1 MMAKRTFEMN
11 GVTYE
16 SMLAI
21 ARELGIKRVYPK
33 DFNKYG
39 IVETTG
45 QVVEAKV
52 EEVKAEEPKVEE
64 AKVEE
69 APAEETKVEEAEEV
83 SNDKEEEVV
92 AEEKPKA
99 KRTKL
104 SEEERK
110 ARRKE
115 RREKKRLEKEEAKK
129 PTPEMIAKGKELQ
142 EKAGFENIWAWAVE
156 MKQSSS
162 EEVYKLAETLGIT
175 WEKHE
180 VERINRMHAVQA
192 IRENMFPGQKRPKV
206 RKSPWKGVS
215 NEVIEGLLKEEGIE
229 VVKTSDDK
237 INRMKMIKALKDAGV
252 TPEAV
257 KN

>member
-21 ARELGIKRVYPK
+21 ASELGIKRVYPK
-33 DFNKYG
+33 DFDKYG

-45 QVVEAKV
+45 VEAKV
-52 EEVKAEEPKVEE
+52 EAPVSEEPKAEEVKVVE

-69 APAEETKVEEAEEV
+69 APAEETKVEEAEE
-83 SNDKEEEVV
+83 
-92 AEEKPKA
+92 EEKPKA

-115 RREKKRLEKEEAKK
+115 RREKKRLEREEAKK

-142 EKAGFENIWAWAVE
+142 EKAGFESIWAWALE
-156 MKQSSS
+156 MKKSSS

-206 RKSPWKGVS
+206 RKSVWKDVS
-215 NEVIEGLLKEEGIE
+215 NEVIEGLLKEKGIE
-229 VVKTSDDK
+229 VVKTTDDK
-237 INRMKMIKALKDAGV
+237 INRMKMIKALKDAGI

-257 KN
+257 TN